1 MRSRDLWAARSGC
14 FNFSF
19 RVMFF
24 FFFLVSLFLLN
35 FDFFKRDVKFFSP
48 KKKENATSAIIMRK
62 KGEEKGK
69 YKKMTINL

>member
-1 MRSRDLWAARSGC
+1 
-14 FNFSF
+14 
-19 RVMFF
+19 
-24 FFFLVSLFLLN
+24 
-35 FDFFKRDVKFFSP
+35 VKFFSP